1 LIHAGA
7 CGTAK
12 IILDG
17 VFKMAEIT
25 ASMVKELREATG
37 LGMMECKKALV
48 EANGDF
54 KVAEE
59 QLRIK
64 SGAKA
69 SKAAS
74 RVTAE
79 GVVSA
84 FISPD
89 CKTGAVVEVNCET
102 DFVAKNDDFAAFA
115 RNVAETVTKNDP
127 ADMAALSSMALANG
141 TESVEESRKALIMKL
156 GENISVRRFER
167 YATSTGKL
175 SSYLHGS
182 KIGVLLD
189 YAGGDDVMGRDLCM
203 HIAASKPKSVDASG
217 VNPEEI
223 ETERR
228 IAIEKAREAGKP
240 DAMLE
245 KIAEGTVQKFL
256 KEVTLLGQVFVKAED
271 GKQTI
276 EQLLKS
282 KNASVTAFQMYV
294 VGEGI
299 EKKVEDYAAEV
310 AAAVAALKS

>member
-1 LIHAGA
+1 
-7 CGTAK
+7 
-12 IILDG
+12 
-17 VFKMAEIT
+17 MSEIT

-48 EANGDF
+48 EAKGDF

-84 FISPD
+84 FIAPNE
-89 CKTGAVVEVNCET
+89 KTGAVVEVNCET
-102 DFVAKNDDFAAFA
+102 DFVAKNDDFMNFA
-115 RNVAETVTKNDP
+115 KNVAETVAKNDP
-127 ADMAALSSMALANG
+127 ADLTALSGMKLVNG
-141 TESVEESRKALIMKL
+141 SDTVEDARKALVMKL
-156 GENISVRRFER
+156 GENVSIRRFER
-167 YATSTGKL
+167 YTTTTGKL

-182 KIGVLLD
+182 KIGVLLNFT
-189 YAGGDDVMGRDLCM
+189 GGDVTLGRDLCM
-203 HIAASKPKSVDASG
+203 HIAASRPKSIDASG
-217 VNPEEI
+217 VNPSEI

-256 KEVTLLGQVFVKAED
+256 KEVTLMGQVFVKAED

-282 KNASVTAFQMYV
+282 KGATVTAFQMYV

-310 AAAVAALKS
+310 AAAAAAAKG

>member
-1 LIHAGA
+1 
-7 CGTAK
+7 
-12 IILDG
+12 
-17 VFKMAEIT
+17 MAEIT

-48 EANGDF
+48 ETNGDA
-54 KVAEE
+54 KAAEE
-59 QLRIK
+59 LLRIK

-79 GVVSA
+79 GVIGSYLA
-84 FISPD
+84 ADGKI
-89 CKTGAVVEVNCET
+89 GAVAEVNCET
-102 DFVAKNDDFAAFA
+102 DFVGKNDDFMAFA
-115 RNVAETVTKNDP
+115 RNVAETVAKNDP
-127 ADMAALSSMALANG
+127 ADIDALLGMKLANG
-141 TESVEESRKALIMKL
+141 AGTVEEDRKALVMKL
-156 GENISVRRFER
+156 GENLTVRRVER
-167 YATSTGKL
+167 YETTTGQLAT
-175 SSYLHGS
+175 YLHGN
-182 KIGVLLD
+182 KIGVMVN
-189 YAGGDDVMGRDLCM
+189 YEGGDETLGKDLAM

-217 VNPEEI
+217 VNPEDI

-228 IAIEKAREAGKP
+228 IAIEKAKESGKP
-240 DAMLE
+240 EAMLE

-256 KEVTLLGQVFVKAED
+256 KEVTLMGQVFVKAED

-282 KNASVTAFQMYV
+282 KGASVTAFQMFV

-310 AAAVAALKS
+310 AAAAAALKG

>member
-1 LIHAGA
+1 
-7 CGTAK
+7 
-12 IILDG
+12 
-17 VFKMAEIT
+17 MAEIT

-48 EANGDF
+48 ETNGDM
-54 KVAEE
+54 KAAEE
-59 QLRIK
+59 QMRIK

-69 SKAAS
+69 SKASA

-84 FISPD
+84 LIAPD
-89 CKTGAVVEVNCET
+89 GKTGAVVEVNCET
-102 DFVAKNDDFAAFA
+102 DFVAKNDDFIAFA
-115 RNVAETVTKNDP
+115 KNVAETVAKNNP
-127 ADMAALSSMALANG
+127 ADIETLSGMAIANDSG
-141 TESVEESRKALIMKL
+141 SVEETRKALVMKL
-156 GENISVRRFER
+156 GENITIRRFER
-167 YATSTGKL
+167 YATTSGKL

-182 KIGVLLD
+182 KIGVLLN
-189 YAGGDDVMGRDLCM
+189 YTGGDETLGRDISM
-203 HIAASKPKSVDASG
+203 HIAASKPKSIDASG
-217 VNPEEI
+217 VNAEEI
-223 ETERR
+223 ATEHR

-271 GKQTI
+271 GKQTV

-282 KNASVTAFQMYV
+282 RGASVTAFQMFV

-310 AAAVAALKS
+310 AAAAAAAAKG

>member
-1 LIHAGA
+1 
-7 CGTAK
+7 
-12 IILDG
+12 
-17 VFKMAEIT
+17 MADIT
-25 ASMVKELREATG
+25 AGMVKELRERTG

-48 EANGDF
+48 EANGDMQ
-54 KVAEE
+54 VAEE
-59 QLRIK
+59 QMRIK

-84 FISPD
+84 FISAD
-89 CKTGAVVEVNCET
+89 GKTGAVVEVNCET
-102 DFVAKNDDFAAFA
+102 DFVAKNDDFLAFA
-115 RNVAETVTKNDP
+115 KAAAEAVVAGDP
-127 ADMAALSSMALANG
+127 ADIAALGELTSGADTLEA
-141 TESVEESRKALIMKL
+141 TRKALVMKL

-167 YATSTGKL
+167 YATETGQL

-182 KIGVLLD
+182 KIGVLLNFT
-189 YAGGDDVMGRDLCM
+189 GGDEALGRDISM
-203 HIAASKPKSVDASG
+203 HIAASKPKSIDASG
-217 VNPEEI
+217 VNPADI

-228 IAIEKAREAGKP
+228 IAIEKAREAGKAE
-240 DAMLE
+240 AMLE

-282 KNASVTAFQMYV
+282 RNASVSAFQMFV

-310 AAAVAALKS
+310 AAAVAALQG

>member
-1 LIHAGA
+1 
-7 CGTAK
+7 
-12 IILDG
+12 
-17 VFKMAEIT
+17 MAEIT

-69 SKAAS
+69 NKAAS

-79 GVVSA
+79 GAVSA
-84 FISPD
+84 FIAADGKS
-89 CKTGAVVEVNCET
+89 GALVEVNCET
-102 DFVAKNDDFAAFA
+102 DFVAKNDDFVAFA
-115 RNVAETVTKNDP
+115 RNVAETVTLHNP
-127 ADMAALSSMALANG
+127 ADIAALSEQAIANG
-141 TESVEESRKALIMKL
+141 SENVEEARKALVMKL
-156 GENISVRRFER
+156 GENISVRRFIR
-167 YATSTGKL
+167 YQSEAGQL
-175 SSYLHGS
+175 ASYLHGS
-182 KIGVLLD
+182 KIGVMLD
-189 YAGGDDVMGRDLCM
+189 YTGGDDTMGRDICM

-217 VNPEEI
+217 VNQEEI

-228 IAIEKAREAGKP
+228 IAIEKAREGGKP
-240 DAMLE
+240 EAMLE

-256 KEVTLLGQVFVKAED
+256 REVTLLGQVFVKAED

-282 KNASVTAFQMYV
+282 KGASVTAFQLFV

-299 EKKVEDYAAEV
+299 EKKSEDYAAEV
-310 AAAVAALKS
+310 AATIAAAQG

>member
-1 LIHAGA
+1 
-7 CGTAK
+7 
-12 IILDG
+12 
-17 VFKMAEIT
+17 MAEVT

-48 EANGDF
+48 EAGGDF

-84 FISPD
+84 YISPD

-102 DFVAKNDDFAAFA
+102 DFVAKNDDFVAFA
-115 RNVAETVTKNDP
+115 KNAAETVAKNNPEDI
-127 ADMAALSSMALANG
+127 AALSELALANG
-141 TESVEESRKALIMKL
+141 SQSVEETRKALVMKL

-189 YAGGDDVMGRDLCM
+189 YAGGDEAMGRDLCM
-203 HIAASKPKSVDASG
+203 HIAASKPKSVDSSG

-245 KIAEGTVQKFL
+245 KIADGTVQKFL

-271 GKQTI
+271 GKQTV

-282 KNASVTAFQMYV
+282 KSATVTAFQMYV

-310 AAAVAALKS
+310 AATIAAAKS